1 MTHEESSLQTKK
13 ILCASLKKI
22 MKHKAFSKITVT
34 ELIKDCNLNRKTFY
48 YHFEDIYGLLKW
60 MLEQEA
66 FDVIEQFNVLE
77 EYKDAFNFI
86 LDYVNENAYFLNC
99 IYDSVGRDQLKRFFY
114 KDFEVL
120 TKKIIHDTEQHLNL
134 SIDDHY
140 RSFLCCFYTE
150 AVAGMLINLFQNPE
164 ICDRDKTFEYFSVII
179 YNSLPAVLIGKTK
192 KGLDP

>member
-120 TKKIIHDTEQHLNL
+120 TKKIIRDTEQHLNL

>member
-86 LDYVNENAYFLNC
+86 LDYVNENAFFLNC

-120 TKKIIHDTEQHLNL
+120 TKKIIRDTEQQLNL

-192 KGLDP
+192 KDLDP